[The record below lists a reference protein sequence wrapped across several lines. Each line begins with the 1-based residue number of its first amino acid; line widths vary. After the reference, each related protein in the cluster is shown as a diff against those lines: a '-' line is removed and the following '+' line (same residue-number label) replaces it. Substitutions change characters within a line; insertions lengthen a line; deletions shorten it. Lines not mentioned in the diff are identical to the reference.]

1 MLPRPVVPGAVDPC
15 DDDGNVLPAF
25 PVLSLFSRPLDDMSS
40 NNDT

>member
-1 MLPRPVVPGAVDPC
+1 MLPRLVLPFAVDPC
-15 DDDGNVLPAF
+15 DDDGNVLLGF

>member
-1 MLPRPVVPGAVDPC
+1 MLPRPVFPVAVDPC
-15 DDDGNVLPAF
+15 NDDGNVLLRF

>member
-1 MLPRPVVPGAVDPC
+1 MLPRLVLPVAVDPC
-15 DDDGNVLPAF
+15 DDDGNVLLGF